1 MSGSLW
7 IALSLLLG
15 ILVLEM
21 IYPVALNEGFQV
33 ALGSPKNELRQKANI
48 LTAPFEKRGD
58 IGPFKE
64 EGGYKKD
71 GRFFSDWMDV
81 QRLGERRD
89 YCRMVFPDGGKEEDS
104 FFACALAGTTGL
116 TSVAYRTKA
125 VKDGFIRSRDDYI
138 NRIRQDGRDAYC
150 RIIKTSSG
158 AYEPTCIAA
167 DDKGFGDSNFL
178 DTNPPDEIKTLVD
191 FYRGCRM
198 WLRFRDDMI
207 DYMSNS
213 SSTTIIQVAGK
224 PTLIEVPNPSVTRGL
239 ILNGTDQFIRLGD
252 SLDLTLGN
260 VGSLRS
266 VRAFSV
272 WVKFDEFTNNAHIF
286 DFGNGSGKDNVFLGI
301 LGKGDADSA
310 GGNNIRKENKCKDS
324 TVPDGASGAQWCP
337 ELRAQDLFVMSKANV
352 DDYTCTGPE
361 IEPNPK
367 KLNGIDSTPVPEYD
381 PTASKSRATLLY
393 EVWDG
398 ALRKMQMKINNVI
411 PINAWT
417 HIVITAANMD
427 ALRPDIKLYING
439 NEIYTIESGFLPQRA
454 VTSHNYLGK
463 SNWTDASGE
472 FELRDELLRG
482 AIFDFRMYNI
492 ALSESRVKRI
502 LQWGMG
508 KLGLDNV

>member
-21 IYPVALNEGFQV
+21 MYPVALNEGFQT
-33 ALGSPKNELRQKANI
+33 ALAPSKNVLREKANI
-48 LTAPFEKRGD
+48 LTASFEKRGD

-64 EGGYKKD
+64 MGGYKKD

-116 TSVAYRTKA
+116 TSVSYRTKA

-150 RIIKTSSG
+150 RIIKASSG
-158 AYEPTCIAA
+158 AYEPTCVAA
-167 DDKGFGDSNFL
+167 DDKSFGDSNFL

-207 DYMSNS
+207 DYMSS
-213 SSTTIIQVAGK
+213 STNTTIIQVAGK
-224 PTLIEVPNPSVTRGL
+224 PTLLEDPNPAVTRGL
-239 ILNGTDQFIRLGD
+239 ILNGKDQYVRLGD

-260 VGSLRS
+260 LGSLRS

-286 DFGNGSGKDNVFLGI
+286 DFGNGSGNDNVFLGI

-310 GGNNIRKENKCKDS
+310 GGNNIRKGDKCKDS
-324 TVPDGASGAQWCP
+324 TVPDGVSGAQWCP

-352 DDYTCTGPE
+352 DDYTCSRPE
-361 IEPNPK
+361 IEPDPT

-398 ALRKMQMKINNVI
+398 SLRKMQMKINNAI

-439 NEIYTIESGFLPQRA
+439 NELYTLESGFLPQSA

-463 SNWTDASGE
+463 SNWTDAPGE

-508 KLGLDNV
+508 KLGLNA

>member
-1 MSGSLW
+1 MSGSVW

-21 IYPVALNEGFQV
+21 MYPVALEEGFTA
-33 ALGSPKNELRQKANI
+33 ALGKPKAKLPQKVNI

-81 QRLGERRD
+81 QRLGDKRD
-89 YCRMVFPDGGKEEDS
+89 YCRMVFPDGGNEEDS

-116 TSVAYRTKA
+116 TSISYRTKS

-150 RIIKTSSG
+150 RIIKTSTG

-167 DDKGFGDSNFL
+167 DDTKFGDSNFL

-198 WLRFRDDMI
+198 WLRFRDDML
-207 DYMSNS
+207 DYMSS
-213 SSTTIIQVAGK
+213 SGNTTIIQVAGK
-224 PTLIEVPNPSVTRGL
+224 PTVLEDPNPAVTRGL
-239 ILNGTDQFIRLGD
+239 ILNGTDQFVRLGD

-260 VGSLRS
+260 LGSLRS

-301 LGKGDADSA
+301 LGKGDADSNA
-310 GGNNIRKENKCKDS
+310 GNNLRPGNKCKDS
-324 TVPDGASGAQWCP
+324 TVPDGVSGAQWCP

-352 DDYTCTGPE
+352 DDFTCTGPE
-361 IEPNPK
+361 IQADPT
-367 KLNGIDSTPVPEYD
+367 KLDGIDATITPVYD

-398 ALRKMQMKINNVI
+398 PLRKLQMKVNQAI

-427 ALRPDIKLYING
+427 AMRPDIKLYING
-439 NEIYTIESGFLPQRA
+439 NELYTIEAGFLPQA
-454 VTSHNYLGK
+454 AITSYNYLGK
-463 SNWTDASGE
+463 SNWTDAPGE

-482 AIFDFRMYNI
+482 AIFDFRMYTI

-508 KLGLDNV
+508 KLGLNT